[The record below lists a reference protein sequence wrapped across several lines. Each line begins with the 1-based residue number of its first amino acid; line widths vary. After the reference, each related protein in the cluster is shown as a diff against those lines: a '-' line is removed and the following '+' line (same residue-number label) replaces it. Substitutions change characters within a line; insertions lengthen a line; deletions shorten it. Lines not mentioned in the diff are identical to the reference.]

1 MNSQV
6 FTVMVWAYHTG
17 GITDAYQDIISLR
30 DSTIGAGD
38 SDDQVIGMGTKDGGG
53 GVRIANLGDVD
64 TDVDGVQAIPDNEW
78 HHFTLVGELTP
89 NSTSPPQRTRL
100 TGYVDAIQH
109 ARSSDTE
116 LTPPTF
122 PDNDCWLQLFNS
134 RSSETDVGSVFVG
147 HMAGLKVWSGVALT
161 PAEIFKEMQCYMP
174 VRTKDIF
181 CVTPMQNK
189 AMAKF
194 NYMGLVDFTV
204 QGAAFVDGVLD
215 PPGVSWD
222 YPQERRL
229 QDWFVNP
236 LPRFILGTH

>member
-6 FTVMVWAYHTG
+6 FTAMVWAYHTG
-17 GITDAYQDIISLR
+17 GVTDAYQDIISLR

-38 SDDQVIGMGTKDGGG
+38 SDDQVIGLGTKNVG
-53 GVRIANLGDVD
+53 GVRVMNVGDVD
-64 TDVDGVQAIPDNEW
+64 TDVDGVQTIPDNEW
-78 HHFTLVGELTP
+78 HHFALTGELTP

-100 TGYVDAIQH
+100 TGYLDGIQVV
-109 ARSSDTE
+109 RSSDTE

-147 HMAGLKVWSGVALT
+147 HMAGLKVWSNVALT
-161 PAEIFKEMQCYMP
+161 PAEIFCEMWSYMP

-181 CVTPMQNK
+181 CVTPMQNE
-189 AMAKF
+189 AMSKF
-194 NYMGLVDFTV
+194 NYMGLIDFTV
-204 QGAAFVDGVLD
+204 QGSDFADGVLD

-222 YPQERRL
+222 APMIRRL
-229 QDWFVNP
+229 SDWFVTQG
-236 LPRFILGTH
+236 PRFILGTH